1 MSAST
6 PNTGV
11 NPALH
16 VAVGLVIDNGKVFVT
31 RRSANSHQGGKWEF
45 PGGKIE
51 TGEDT
56 LVALKR
62 ELKEE
67 LDIEVQTA
75 VPYLPIHHAYSD
87 RKVFLDV
94 WKITDYR
101 GMPHG
106 HEGQE
111 ARWVAFA
118 DLARLEFPAADYPIL
133 RRLSLPSLYLISD
146 SRRFGKDR
154 FLNALER
161 ALDSGARLIQLRE
174 PHLPPD
180 EYQAYARR
188 IAELC
193 HQYGAKLL
201 LNAEPQWAIDCGAD
215 GVHLNSRRLMQYS
228 ARPLENSF
236 WVGASCHNREEL
248 KQAMHLEADFAVL
261 SPVAPTASHP
271 GAAVLGWDN
280 FSALCTEAALPIYA
294 LGGMRAQDL
303 EHARRVGAQ
312 GLAMVSEIWGAS
324 ALEQAVA
331 AVVDG

>member
-6 PNTGV
+6 LNTGA
-11 NPALH
+11 NPPLH
-16 VAVGLVIDNGKVFVT
+16 VAVGLIIDGAKVFVT

-45 PGGKIE
+45 PGGKVE
-51 TGEDT
+51 AGEDT
-56 LVALKR
+56 LAALKR

-75 VPYLPIHHAYSD
+75 VPYFPVHYAYPD

-94 WKITDYR
+94 WRITEYR
-101 GMPHG
+101 GIPHG

-111 ARWVAFA
+111 ARWVTLA
-118 DLARLEFPAADYPIL
+118 DLQQLEFPAADYPIL

-146 SRRFGKDR
+146 SRRFGKDQ
-154 FLNALER
+154 FLNVLER

-174 PHLPPD
+174 PHLPSD
-180 EYQAYARR
+180 EYQAYARQ
-188 IAELC
+188 IVELC
-193 HQYGAKLL
+193 HRYDAKLL
-201 LNAEPQWAIDCGAD
+201 LNAEPQWAIDCDAD

-228 ARPLENSF
+228 TRPLKNSF

-248 KQAMHLEADFAVL
+248 KQALRLEADFAVL

-271 GAAVLGWDN
+271 GATALGWNN
-280 FSALCTEAALPIYA
+280 FSALCTETALPVYA

-303 EHARRVGAQ
+303 ERARRAGAQ

-324 ALEQAVA
+324 AIEQAVA
-331 AVVDG
+331 AVVKS